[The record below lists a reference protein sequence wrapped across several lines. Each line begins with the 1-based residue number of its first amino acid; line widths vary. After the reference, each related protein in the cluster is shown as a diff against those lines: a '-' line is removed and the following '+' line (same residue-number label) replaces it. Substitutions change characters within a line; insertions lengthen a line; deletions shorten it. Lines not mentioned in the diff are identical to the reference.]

1 METVDEEKWVVREFF
16 DAPHKMAINQWEE
29 SDRPREKMRQK
40 GAEALSNAELLA
52 ILIGSG
58 TAKESAVDLMRRVM
72 NSCGDSLKVLGQKS
86 VDELMSFHGIGEAKA
101 ITILAACELG
111 RRRQKEDV
119 SDRLDM
125 SQAVSAY
132 EYLRPMMQD
141 LPTEE
146 GWILLL
152 NHNFRLV
159 CPAIR
164 VSQGGL
170 TETSMDV
177 RVIVKHAL
185 LNNATVVILAHNHPS
200 NNPRPSRA
208 DDKLTSHVHDA
219 LKLMRLHLAD
229 HIIVTDGDYYSYRE
243 EGKL

>member
-1 METVDEEKWVVREFF
+1 MDEGKWFVREVI
-16 DAPHKMAINQWEE
+16 DAPHKLNINKWNEA
-29 SDRPREKMRQK
+29 DRPREKMRAK

-58 TAKESAVDLMRRVM
+58 TSKESAVDLMRRIM

-86 VDELMSFHGIGEAKA
+86 VDELMTFQGIGEAKA

-119 SDRLDM
+119 SSRLDM
-125 SQAVSAY
+125 SEARSVY
-132 EYLRPMMQD
+132 EYLRPQMQD

-164 VSQGGL
+164 ISHGGL
-170 TETSMDV
+170 TETSIDV
-177 RVIVKHAL
+177 RIIVKHAL
-185 LNNATVVILAHNHPS
+185 LNNATVIVLAHNHPS
-200 NNPRPSRA
+200 NNPHPSRS
-208 DDKLTSHVHDA
+208 DDRLTHQLNDA

-229 HIIVTDGDYYSYRE
+229 HIIITDGDYYSYNE
-243 EGKL
+243 NGKL